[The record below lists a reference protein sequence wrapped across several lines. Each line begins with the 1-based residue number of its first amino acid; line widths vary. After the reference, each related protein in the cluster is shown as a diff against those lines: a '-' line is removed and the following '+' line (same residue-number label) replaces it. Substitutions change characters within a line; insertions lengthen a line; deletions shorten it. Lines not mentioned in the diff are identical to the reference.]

1 MNILDNLLLIIDK
14 RNLPLYNLIIQHNC
28 LFLHYVRPKLVLFW
42 SWLTFMEVS
51 MEKTKY
57 VFTLFFVI
65 NINRNEFR
73 YQVYYYS
80 DKEELSYSDL
90 KEAER
95 EAIENVRSYGV
106 KIRDDYPV
114 QLVNKSRFLNDI
126 DE

>member
-1 MNILDNLLLIIDK
+1 
-14 RNLPLYNLIIQHNC
+14 
-28 LFLHYVRPKLVLFW
+28 
-42 SWLTFMEVS
+42 MEVS